1 MASTLEKDAFL
12 GKPLPAGVSLPDSY
26 LFLCLR
32 SLYAAHR
39 RDAISI
45 EDAER
50 EKKDIMQF
58 YDKLKFSSE
67 LYDRVPALFNRIE
80 VAATAVRKDSELIA
94 NEKISALLNAIY
106 GV

>member
-1 MASTLEKDAFL
+1 MASQLEKDAFL
-12 GKPLPAGVSLPDSY
+12 GKPLPAGLNIPDSY

-58 YDKLKFSSE
+58 YEKLKFFSD

-94 NEKISALLNAIY
+94 NEKVSALLNAIY

>member
-1 MASTLEKDAFL
+1 MASQLEKDAFL
-12 GKPLPAGVSLPDSY
+12 GKPLPAGLNIPDSY

-58 YDKLKFSSE
+58 YEKLKFFSD
-67 LYDRVPALFNRIE
+67 LYDRVPAMFNRIE
-80 VAATAVRKDSELIA
+80 VSATAVRKDSELIA

>member
-1 MASTLEKDAFL
+1 MASQLEKDAFL
-12 GKPLPAGVSLPDSY
+12 GKPLPAGLNIPDSY

-39 RDAISI
+39 RDAIST

-58 YDKLKFSSE
+58 YEKLKFFSD

-94 NEKISALLNAIY
+94 NEKVSALLNAIY

>member
-1 MASTLEKDAFL
+1 MASQLEKDAFL
-12 GKPLPAGVSLPDSY
+12 GKPLPAGLNIPDSY

-39 RDAISI
+39 RDAIST

-58 YDKLKFSSE
+58 YEKLKFFSD

-80 VAATAVRKDSELIA
+80 VAATAVRKDIALIS
-94 NEKISALLNAIY
+94 NEKIASLLNAIY